1 MDRNQSKE
9 FYPILQ
15 AFAEG
20 RVIECRTKPSLI
32 EGSDVPND
40 WTEMKEIEFW
50 NNIEYRIKPEPIYRP
65 FANAEECWKE
75 MQKHQPFGWVKSTL
89 FKDLALVNRVTT
101 LYVEINRDIIDYK
114 DALEKFTFA
123 DDTNFGVKVE
133 EQRMILYQIWCKRTY
148 VSGGFCEGEDEP
160 TQLIFTT
167 LDKAR
172 SKIPKD
178 HYSKENGSREYYIK
192 KIEIE

>member
-1 MDRNQSKE
+1 MNRNQAKE

-20 RVIECRTKPSLI
+20 RVIECRTKPSFI

-50 NNIEYRIKPEPIYRP
+50 NNTEYRVKQKPKYRP
-65 FANAEECWKE
+65 FKDAEECWQE

-89 FKDLALVNRVTT
+89 FKDLALVKRVTT

-114 DALEKFTFA
+114 DSLEKFTFA

-133 EQRMILYQIWCKRTY
+133 
-148 VSGGFCEGEDEP
+148 
-160 TQLIFTT
+160 
-167 LDKAR
+167 
-172 SKIPKD
+172 
-178 HYSKENGSREYYIK
+178 
-192 KIEIE
+192 